1 MYINH
6 DDNPY
11 SEFASINLEEESKE
25 AQKEQEFMADK
36 LDPHFA
42 QTALPD
48 SGIFDETHVSF
59 KLESGPG
66 E

>member
-1 MYINH
+1 
-6 DDNPY
+6 
-11 SEFASINLEEESKE
+11 
-25 AQKEQEFMADK
+25 MADK